1 MEGLIPMVYK
11 AIKRN
16 RVRRKYR
23 CLSSGDAQSYNIAD
37 FYIND
42 QSHVYT
48 LPSTQKI
55 GGGLHI
61 ERNGHRR
68 HSSVGDYGVGFS
80 PPEGKRMESAPAPKG
95 LVRFRSHRLF
105 SCVTGGI

>member
-80 PPEGKRMESAPAPKG
+80 PPED
-95 LVRFRSHRLF
+95 LF
-105 SCVTGGI
+105 DSIPCN